1 MDIRLRNNVR
11 ERGLPA
17 AQPMVFAHGFGCDQ
31 SMWSEVAPAFASS
44 FRVVLFD
51 HLGAGASDLDAY
63 DSAKYGTLQGYA
75 DDVVE
80 ICRALALE
88 RVVFIGHSVSAMI
101 GVLAARAAPE
111 LFEKLVLIGPS
122 PRYTNDG
129 DYIGGF
135 DEADIDELLAS
146 LDDNY
151 LGWSS
156 SMAPVMMG
164 NPERPELGMRL
175 TESFCRTDPAIAKEF
190 ATVTFRSDN
199 RSDLGGVRVPTLI
212 LQCSSDPIAPREV
225 GDFVHRSIPN
235 STLVALRATGHC
247 PNVSA
252 PDEVVEA
259 IRSFV

>member
-11 ERGLPA
+11 ELGLLTG
-17 AQPMVFAHGFGCDQ
+17 QPMVFAHGFGCDQ
-31 SMWSEVAPAFASS
+31 AMWDEVVPAFASS

-51 HLGAGASDLDAY
+51 HVGAGGSDLAAY
-63 DSAKYGTLQGYA
+63 DSGKYGTLEGYA

-80 ICRALALE
+80 ICCALGIE
-88 RVVFIGHSVSAMI
+88 RVVFVGHSVSAMI
-101 GVLAARAAPE
+101 GVLAAASAPE
-111 LFEKLVLIGPS
+111 LFAKLVLVGPS

-129 DYIGGF
+129 DYVGGF
-135 DEADIDELLAS
+135 DDADIDELLSS

-156 SMAPVMMG
+156 AMGPVIMG
-164 NPERPELGMRL
+164 NPERPELGVRL

-199 RSDLGGVRVPTLI
+199 RDDLHGVRVPTLI
-212 LQCSSDPIAPREV
+212 LQCSHDPIAPSEV
-225 GDFVHRSIPN
+225 GDFVHRSIPG
-235 STLVALRATGHC
+235 STLVVLRATGHC

-252 PDEVVEA
+252 PAEVVEA